1 MTMPSIDL
9 RLDGDGALKQWEGRQ
24 IDHRTSM
31 IMTGLPDDMSS
42 GRPSFMFAF
51 EMPDGS
57 CVVVE
62 TSALLLEASIRAF
75 KARWGLDTSRPFEG
89 QV

>member
-1 MTMPSIDL
+1 MVMPSLDI
-9 RLDGDGALKQWEGRQ
+9 RLDGDGALKAWEGRK
-24 IDHRTSM
+24 IDHRGSM
-31 IMTGLPDDMSS
+31 IMTGLRDGMSS

-62 TSALLLEASIRAF
+62 TSALLLETAIRSF